1 MLGTYYYH
9 EIVRKTIIGFGTL
22 FNNIFIKHEGIDDS
36 TLDETKVGLAYGP
49 QQKFFSKIREQAN
62 LTKAVAITLPR
73 MSFEMT
79 SVQYDPTR
87 KSGITQTFKAS
98 DTSDGNKLKKVFMPV
113 PYNIGFELSIFSKLN
128 DDALQILE
136 QILPYFQPSFNI
148 SINLVSSIGEKRDI
162 PIVLDNISFR
172 DEYEGDFSTRAA
184 LIYTLQFTAK
194 AYLFGPVA
202 KTSDGLIKKVQV
214 DYSTDT
220 LPSARRQM
228 RYVAS
233 PKALK
238 NYDGDTATTLT
249 EDLTTTETRISVNNS
264 TSLTPNSR
272 LVIDSEI
279 MKVVSVVDTTT
290 IIVKR
295 SFDSS
300 LGAIHASGATI
311 SLLTTADD
319 ALIELGD
326 DFGFNEFD
334 TFFDD
339 GKKYSPTKQSDIL

>member
-9 EIVRKTIIGFGTL
+9 EIIRKTIIGFGTL
-22 FNNIFIKHEGIDDS
+22 FNDIFIKHENIDNT

-49 QQKFFSKIREQAN
+49 QQKFFAKIREQAN

-79 SVQYDPTR
+79 SIQYDATR

-98 DTSDGNKLKKVFMPV
+98 DGTNLKKVFMPV

-128 DDALQILE
+128 DDALQIIE

-148 SINLVSSIGEKRDI
+148 TVNLVSSIGEKRDV

-172 DEYEGDFSTRAA
+172 DEYEGDFTTRTA

-194 AYLFGPVA
+194 TYLFGPVSD
-202 KTSDGLIKKVQV
+202 TSDGLIKKVQV
-214 DYSTDT
+214 DYASDT
-220 LPSARRQM
+220 AASARRQM
-228 RYVAS
+228 RYVAT

-238 NYDGDTATTLT
+238 DYNNDQTTTIT
-249 EDLTTTETRISVNNS
+249 EDLTTTETRISVTAS
-264 TSLTPNSR
+264 ASLSVNDR
-272 LVIDSEI
+272 IVIDSEI
-279 MKVVSVVDTTT
+279 MKISQIVDATT

-295 SFDSS
+295 GFDSS
-300 LGAIHASGATI
+300 IPAQHTSASTI
-311 SLLTTADD
+311 NLLTTADD
-319 ALIELGD
+319 AAIVPGD
-326 DFGFNEFD
+326 DFGFNEFES
-334 TFFDD
+334 FFDD
-339 GKKYSPTKQSDIL
+339 GKSYSPTKQSDI

>member
-22 FNNIFIKHEGIDDS
+22 FNSIFIKHEGKDNE

-49 QQKFFSKIREQAN
+49 QQKFFAKIREQAN
-62 LTKAVAITLPR
+62 LTKAIAITLPR

-79 SVQYDPTR
+79 SIQYDPSR

-98 DTSDGNKLKKVFMPV
+98 DGTKLKKVFMPI

-128 DDALQILE
+128 DDALQIIE

-148 SINLVSSIGEKRDI
+148 TINLVSSIGEKRDV

-172 DEYEGDFSTRAA
+172 DEYEGDFQTRTA

-194 AYLFGPVA
+194 TYLFGPVA
-202 KTSDGLIKKVQV
+202 ATSDGLIKKVQV

-220 LPSARRQM
+220 AVTAKRQV
-228 RYVAS
+228 RYVAT

-238 NYDGDTATTLT
+238 DYNDDDTGIIIN
-249 EDLTTTETRISVNNS
+249 EDLTTSETRITLNNVTGLSVND
-264 TSLTPNSR
+264 R
-272 LVIDSEI
+272 IVADSEI
-279 MKVVSVVDTTT
+279 MKVSSIEDATT

-295 SFDSS
+295 GFDSS
-300 LGAIHASGATI
+300 IAAKHISGVKI
-311 SLLTTADD
+311 NKLTTADD
-319 ALIELGD
+319 ALIEMDD
-326 DFGFNEFD
+326 DFGFNEFNE
-334 TFFDD
+334 FFDD
-339 GKKYSPTKQSDIL
+339 GLSFSPTKQTDV

>member
-49 QQKFFSKIREQAN
+49 QQKFFAKIREQAN

-79 SVQYDPTR
+79 SIQYDPTR

-98 DTSDGNKLKKVFMPV
+98 DGTNLKKVFMPV

-148 SINLVSSIGEKRDI
+148 TVNLVKSIGEKRDI

-172 DEYEGDFSTRAA
+172 DEYEGDFTTRTA

-194 AYLFGPVA
+194 TYLFGPVA
-202 KTSDGLIKKVQV
+202 DTSDGLIKKVQV
-214 DYSTDT
+214 DYSTS
-220 LPSARRQM
+220 LPPGKRQV
-228 RYVAS
+228 RYVAT

-238 NYDGDTATTLT
+238 DYNNDQTTTLT
-249 EDLTTTETRISVNNS
+249 EDLTLTETRISINNS
-264 TSLTPNSR
+264 SQLSVGSR
-272 LVIDSEI
+272 IVVNSEI
-279 MKVVSVVDTTT
+279 MKVNSIEDVNT
-290 IIVKR
+290 IVVKR
-295 SFDSS
+295 GFDSS
-300 LGAIHASGATI
+300 IASQHISGSTI
-311 SLLTTADD
+311 NLLTTADD
-319 ALIELGD
+319 ALIEPGD
-326 DFGFNEFD
+326 DFGFNEFND
-334 TFFDD
+334 FFEDS
-339 GKKYSPTKQSDIL
+339 KSWSPTKQSDI

>member
-9 EIVRKTIIGFGTL
+9 EIIRKTIIGFGTL

-98 DTSDGNKLKKVFMPV
+98 DGTNLKKVFMPV

-148 SINLVSSIGEKRDI
+148 TVNLVKAIGEKRDI

-172 DEYEGDFSTRAA
+172 DEYEGDFTTRTA

-194 AYLFGPVA
+194 TYLFGPVA
-202 KTSDGLIKKVQV
+202 DTSDGIIKKVQV
-214 DYSTDT
+214 DYAADT
-220 LPSARRQM
+220 AVTAKRQV
-228 RYVAS
+228 RYVAT

-238 NYDGDTATTLT
+238 DYNNDQTTTLK
-249 EDLTTTETRISVNNS
+249 EDLTTTETRITVNDTTFIS
-264 TSLTPNSR
+264 PKDR
-272 LVIDSEI
+272 IVIDSEI
-279 MKVVSVVDTTT
+279 MSIVSVEDSAT

-295 SFDSS
+295 GFDSS
-300 LGAIHASGATI
+300 IAAKHISSTTI
-311 SLLTTADD
+311 NKLTTADD
-319 ALIELGD
+319 ALVEPGD

-334 TFFDD
+334 SFFED
-339 GKKYSPTKQSDIL
+339 GLSYSPTKQTDV

>member
-9 EIVRKTIIGFGTL
+9 EIIRKTIIGFGTL

-49 QQKFFSKIREQAN
+49 QQKFFAKIREQAN

-98 DTSDGNKLKKVFMPV
+98 DGTNLKKVFMPV

-148 SINLVSSIGEKRDI
+148 TVNLVKSIGEKRDI

-172 DEYEGDFSTRAA
+172 DEYEGDFTTRTA

-194 AYLFGPVA
+194 TYLFGPVA
-202 KTSDGLIKKVQV
+202 DTSDGIIKKVQV
-214 DYSTDT
+214 DYAADT
-220 LPSARRQM
+220 AASARRQM
-228 RYVAS
+228 RYTAT

-238 NYDGDTATTLT
+238 DYNNDETTTIT
-249 EDLTTTETRISVNNS
+249 EDLTKTETRISVTDS
-264 TSLTPNSR
+264 SSLAVNSR
-272 LVIDSEI
+272 LVIGSEI
-279 MKVVSVVDTTT
+279 MKITEVVDSVT
-290 IIVKR
+290 IVVKR
-295 SFDSS
+295 GFDSS
-300 LGAIHASGATI
+300 ISTEHISGATI
-311 SLLTTADD
+311 NLLTTADD
-319 ALIELGD
+319 ALVGPDD
-326 DFGFNEFD
+326 DFGFNEFEE
-334 TFFDD
+334 FFDD
-339 GKKYSPTKQSDIL
+339 GFSYSPTKQTNV